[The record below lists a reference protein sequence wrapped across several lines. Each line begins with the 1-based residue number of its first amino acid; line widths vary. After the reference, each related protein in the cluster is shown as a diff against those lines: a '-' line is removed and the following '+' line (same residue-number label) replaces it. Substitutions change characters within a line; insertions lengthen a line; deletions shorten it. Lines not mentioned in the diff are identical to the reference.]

1 MQRAIRVLIVIS
13 VRQLPALRFIAVA
26 LGVAWLSGCTSAHYR
41 KSADKEVYGII
52 QNVEKQVFGH
62 TNRFSID
69 TAYSGRKPTTIL
81 PDELI
86 ASREVTNRRTLTIV
100 DALDL
105 AAKQSRR
112 YQAEKDKLYL
122 TALTL
127 TGARHEFS
135 PQFFAGIRPTYE
147 RQANGDQKGSL
158 GPTAGVDQMMKSG
171 GKLGVNL
178 VNDILRYYTGNPRST
193 AVSTFS
199 MNLVQPLL
207 RGIGK
212 NNSAVEALTQNERNV
227 VYAVRSYSYF
237 QSQFSMEIVNDYF
250 ALLAQKDV
258 IRNRYTNYLGRVQST
273 QRLEARK
280 DRERS
285 LDVDQAHQ
293 SELTAKN
300 NYINSVASYFTTLD
314 QFKIKLGLPL
324 GDRILLD
331 DGALSE
337 LENTG
342 LVPAGLNPEAA
353 FRLAVDKQLLLL
365 NAIDKLED
373 STRKV
378 AVVANKLKPDLN
390 IFANAEISS
399 EKPTD
404 YTKFDPDKYS
414 ASVGLQ
420 LDLPIDRLVERNDYR
435 TSLVN
440 FETAIRDFT
449 LALDNLKDSID
460 RGLRTLEQRRQNYE
474 IQKVAL
480 ALANRR
486 VDSTTLLQQAGRA
499 EVRDLLD
506 AQDAQI
512 SAENAL
518 TAALVDYQQTRM
530 QLMLDIGTLDTDLP
544 QFWLKDHLA
553 GNPALRAPV
562 VPTVSN
568 QSVPV
573 SPPDFYFRN

>member
-1 MQRAIRVLIVIS
+1 MVFSA
-13 VRQLPALRFIAVA
+13 RQSLWLLLVAAPLAAAL
-26 LGVAWLSGCTSAHYR
+26 LSGCTSAHYR

-52 QNVEKQVFGH
+52 QNVEKKVFGH

-69 TAYSGRKPTTIL
+69 TAYSGRKPTTVL

-86 ASREVTNRRTLTIV
+86 ASREVTNRRTLSIIE
-100 DALDL
+100 ALDM
-105 AAKQSRR
+105 AATQSRR

-135 PQFFAGIRPTYE
+135 PQFFAGIKPTFE
-147 RQANGDQKGSL
+147 RQENGDQKGSL
-158 GPTAGVDQMMKSG
+158 RPTAGVNQMMKSG

-199 MNLVQPLL
+199 VDLVQPLL
-207 RGIGK
+207 RGFGK
-212 NNSAVEALTQNERNV
+212 NNSAVEALTQSERNV

-237 QSQFSMEIVNDYF
+237 QGQFSVEIVNDYF
-250 ALLAQKDV
+250 ALLAQKDI

-285 LDVDQAHQ
+285 LDVDQARQ

-300 NYINSVASYFTTLD
+300 NYINSVATYFTTLD

-324 GDRILLD
+324 GERVFLD
-331 DGALSE
+331 DSALNE
-337 LENTG
+337 MEQTG

-378 AVVANKLKPDLN
+378 AVVANRLKADLD
-390 IFANAEISS
+390 IFANAAISS
-399 EKPTD
+399 EQPTD

-420 LDLPIDRLVERNDYR
+420 LDLPIDRLNERNDYR

-449 LALDNLKDSID
+449 LTLDELKDSID

-474 IQKVAL
+474 IQQNAL
-480 ALANRR
+480 TLANRR
-486 VDSTTLLQQAGRA
+486 VDSTTLLLQAGRA

-506 AQDAQI
+506 AQDSQI
-512 SAENAL
+512 NAENSL
-518 TAALVDYQQTRM
+518 TAALVDYQQTRL
-530 QLMLDIGTLDTDLP
+530 QLMLDIGTLDADIP
-544 QFWLKDHLA
+544 KFWLKDHLA
-553 GNPALRAPV
+553 GTPNLRAPAAP
-562 VPTVSN
+562 PTN
-568 QSVPV
+568 TQDVPV
-573 SPPDFYFRN
+573 SPPEFYFRN